1 MHSTSV
7 RETKEKVRRFVTDN
21 YLMGERIDLRDGQSL
36 LEAGVIDST
45 AVMELVDWLQR
56 TFRIHIADEEL
67 VPANL
72 DSLEKIASYVA
83 LKAG

>member
-1 MHSTSV
+1 MHSV
-7 RETKEKVRRFVTDN
+7 GVPGTKEQVRRFVTDN

-45 AVMELVDWLQR
+45 AVMELVDWLQK
-56 TFRIHIADEEL
+56 TFRIEIADEEL

-72 DSLEKIASYVA
+72 DSLERIASYVA
-83 LKAG
+83 RKVG